1 MLKQDRWLLPEG
13 IREILS
19 PEALAI
25 EYNRRTLLDLYYAWG
40 YDLVAPPLVD
50 FLDSL
55 MTGMGHD
62 LELMTF
68 TVTDQLSGKQLGIRA
83 DMTPQVARIDAHHI
97 KDDHPARFCYIGEV
111 LNTRL
116 EGFAQSRS
124 PIQAGAEIYGHA
136 SFESDIEIIQL
147 MVKTLNAVGIK
158 EITIDLGHV
167 AIFKSLAQAAQLEAA
182 DEAQL
187 FDAIQRK
194 AVTEMRS
201 HLDSLKLSSL
211 HKSNFLALVELHG
224 NADILE
230 QARKRLQ
237 GDSLAAYLDA
247 LEAIAIELKKS
258 LPEVNLFFDLA
269 ELRGYNYHTGVVFSA
284 YTPGHGQ
291 AIAQGGRYNDIGAL
305 FGRARPATGFSTD
318 LAHLVALSGINQEV
332 EKQLNSQAIFAP
344 KLLDANMAEIKKLE
358 EKIAILRNQGERVI
372 CELAG
377 QSINLQQMGCNRKLE
392 NQDGSWVVIEASM
405 IIITT

>member
-55 MTGMGHD
+55 LIGTGHD

-68 TVTDQLSGKQLGIRA
+68 TLTDQLSGKQLGIRA

-136 SFESDIEIIQL
+136 SYESDIEIIQL
-147 MVKTLNAVGIK
+147 MVKTLDAVGIK
-158 EITIDLGHV
+158 NITIDLGHV
-167 AIFKSLAQAAQLEAA
+167 AIFKALAQAAKLEKS
-182 DEAQL
+182 DEEQL
-187 FDAIQRK
+187 FDAVQRK
-194 AVTEMRS
+194 AVTEMRT
-201 HLDSLKLSSL
+201 HLNALNLSEL
-211 HKSNFLALVELHG
+211 HKNNFLALIELHG
-224 NADILE
+224 SADILD
-230 QARKRLQ
+230 QARQRLQ
-237 GDSLAAYLDA
+237 GDALLASLDDLQ
-247 LEAIAIELKKS
+247 AIAKELKKS
-258 LPEVNLFFDLA
+258 LPDVELFFDLA

-291 AIAQGGRYNDIGAL
+291 AIAQGGRYNGIGAL
-305 FGRARPATGFSTD
+305 FGRARAATGFSTD
-318 LAHLVALSGINQEV
+318 LAHLVGLSGINQEV

-344 KLLDANMAEIKKLE
+344 KLQDDNIVDIKQLE
-358 EKIAILRNQGERVI
+358 AKIASLRNQGERVI

-392 NQDGSWVVIEASM
+392 KQDDNWVVTSA
-405 IIITT
+405 

>member
-55 MTGMGHD
+55 LIGTGHD

-68 TVTDQLSGKQLGIRA
+68 TLTDQLSGKQLGIRA

-136 SFESDIEIIQL
+136 SYESDIEIIQL
-147 MVKTLNAVGIK
+147 MVKTLDAVGIK
-158 EITIDLGHV
+158 NITIDLGHV
-167 AIFKSLAQAAQLEAA
+167 AIFKALAQAAKLEKS
-182 DEAQL
+182 DEEQL
-187 FDAIQRK
+187 FDAVQRK
-194 AVTEMRS
+194 AVTEMRT
-201 HLDSLKLSSL
+201 HLNALNLSEL
-211 HKSNFLALVELHG
+211 HKNNFLALIELHG
-224 NADILE
+224 SADILD
-230 QARKRLQ
+230 QARQRLQ
-237 GDSLAAYLDA
+237 GDALLASLDDLQ
-247 LEAIAIELKKS
+247 AIAKELKKS
-258 LPEVNLFFDLA
+258 LPDVELFFDLA

-291 AIAQGGRYNDIGAL
+291 AIAQGGRYNGIGAL
-305 FGRARPATGFSTD
+305 FGRARAATGFSTD
-318 LAHLVALSGINQEV
+318 LAHLVSLSGINQEV

-344 KLLDANMAEIKKLE
+344 KLQDDNIVDIKQLE
-358 EKIAILRNQGERVI
+358 AKIASLRNQGERVI

-392 NQDGSWVVIEASM
+392 KQDDNWVVTSA
-405 IIITT
+405 